1 MHQQAL
7 IPDLPDQE
15 PCEYRKARMQLVWP
29 PSVKQ
34 RIVELAASA
43 GVSINEFVL
52 RVLQERL
59 AKEQPTKQAA

>member
-1 MHQQAL
+1 MQQQSL
-7 IPDLPDQE
+7 IPDQCDLEE
-15 PCEYRKARMQLVWP
+15 PEYRKARMQLVWP

-34 RIVELAASA
+34 KVTELAAIA

-52 RVLQERL
+52 RLLQERL